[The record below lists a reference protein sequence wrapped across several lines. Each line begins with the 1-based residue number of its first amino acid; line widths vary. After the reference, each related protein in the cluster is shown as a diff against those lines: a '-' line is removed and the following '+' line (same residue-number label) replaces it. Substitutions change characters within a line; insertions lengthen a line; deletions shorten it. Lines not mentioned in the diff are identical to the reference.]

1 VTKEGVVVTLA
12 FLVIEL
18 AVIIY
23 AWRFGGSSEGAGAV
37 ILGSMV
43 AVTYVGRAFHPPL
56 YERVDLLSLTVDLI
70 GLVGFCWLG
79 ISSRKL
85 WPLWAASLQLLST
98 GAHLIRA
105 FEMPVR
111 PLVYYLMKVIP
122 TLGVIVLLIV
132 ATWLHHRRQKNN
144 KRTSSPN

>member
-1 VTKEGVVVTLA
+1 MVVTLA

-18 AVIIY
+18 AVIVY
-23 AWRFGGSSEGAGAV
+23 VWRFGGSSERAGGV

-56 YERVDLLSLTVDLI
+56 YESVDLLSLTVDLI
-70 GLVGFCWLG
+70 GLVGFGWLG

-122 TLGVIVLLIV
+122 TLGVIVLLIL
-132 ATWLHHRRQKNN
+132 ATWLHYRRQKRSRRNFSQN
-144 KRTSSPN
+144 